1 MERYPTRHI
10 VDDLQRK
17 MVFVGGPRQV
27 GKTVLA
33 LSILQ
38 GDENHPAYLNWDYF
52 EDKRDILQ
60 GKLPS
65 NQGLIV
71 LDEIHKY
78 KEWRNL
84 VKGLYDKRKSTTSF
98 LITGSARL
106 DYYRKG
112 GDSLQGRYH
121 YYRLHPFSLCEV
133 NTSPTKKDLDSLLKF
148 GGFPEPFLSQSETQ
162 WKRWQR
168 ERLARVVKE
177 DLVTLEQVKEISQL
191 EVLSILLQEKV
202 GSLLS
207 INSLREDLSASHEAV
222 DRWVKIFENLY
233 YCFLLPPYG
242 AKKINAL
249 KKDRKLFM
257 WDWSLCKT
265 PGARFE
271 NLVASNLLKYCH
283 FIEDTQGD
291 DMTLCYLRDKS
302 KREVDFVVLK
312 NSRPLFAVESKTGDD
327 DVSKHIPYFAARTE
341 IPVFFQVH
349 QGIKDYEVR
358 NIRTR
363 VLPFTTF
370 AAEVLKI

>member
-1 MERYPTRHI
+1 MQRYI
-10 VDDLQRK
+10 ESSIIEDLTQK

-27 GKTVLA
+27 GKTTLA

-38 GDENHPAYLNWDYF
+38 GDETHPAYINWDDIM
-52 EDKRDILQ
+52 DKRNLLQ
-60 GKLPS
+60 GKFPP
-65 NQGLIV
+65 NQPLVV

-78 KEWRNL
+78 PQWRNL
-84 VKGLYDKRKSTTSF
+84 VKGLYDKRKSRTAF

-121 YYRLHPFSLCEV
+121 YYRLHPLSLYEI
-133 NTSPTKKDLDSLLKF
+133 NSSPTASDMDVLLKF
-148 GGFPEPFLSQSETQ
+148 GGFPEPFIGQSERQ

-177 DLVTLEQVKEISQL
+177 DLVTLEQVKQVGQL
-191 EVLSILLQEKV
+191 DALSMLLPEKV

-233 YCFLLPPYG
+233 YCFLLTPYR
-242 AKKINAL
+242 AKRIQAL

-257 WDWSLCKT
+257 WDWSLCRT

-271 NLVASNLLKYCH
+271 NLIAANLLKYCH

-291 DMTLCYLRDKS
+291 DMRLCYLRDKS
-302 KREVDFVVLK
+302 KHEVDFVVIK
-312 NSRPLFAVESKTGDD
+312 NKQPIFAVEAKSGDR
-327 DVSKHIPYFAARTE
+327 DVSKNIAYFAARTD
-341 IPVFFQVH
+341 IPIFYQVH
-349 QGIKDYEVR
+349 GKTNDYEVDAH
-358 NIRTR
+358 RTR
-363 VLPFTTF
+363 VLPFVTF
-370 AAEVLKI
+370 ASEVLRI

>member
-10 VDDLQRK
+10 LDDLQRK

-33 LSILQ
+33 LSILR

-65 NQGLIV
+65 NQDLIV

-177 DLVTLEQVKEISQL
+177 DLVTLEQVKEIGQL
-191 EVLSILLQEKV
+191 EVLSILLQDKV

-233 YCFLLPPYG
+233 YCFLLTPYG
-242 AKKINAL
+242 AKNINAL

-312 NSRPLFAVESKTGDD
+312 NSRPLFAVESKTGDH
-327 DVSKHIPYFAARTE
+327 DVSKHIRYFAARTE

-349 QGIKDYEVR
+349 QGIRDYEVR
-358 NIRTR
+358 SSKTR

>member
-1 MERYPTRHI
+1 MERYSMPHI
-10 VDDLQRK
+10 KNDLRKK

-27 GKTVLA
+27 GKTTLA
-33 LSILQ
+33 FAILQ
-38 GDENHPAYLNWDYF
+38 GDETHPAYLNWDYF
-52 EDKRDILQ
+52 EDKKDILG
-60 GKLPS
+60 GKFPS
-65 NQGLIV
+65 NQPLIV
-71 LDEIHKY
+71 MDEIHKY

-84 VKGLYDKRKSTTSF
+84 VKGLYDKHKSSTSF

-121 YYRLHPFSLCEV
+121 YYRLHPFSLYEI
-133 NTSPTKKDLDSLLKF
+133 NTLPTSGDLDSLLQF
-148 GGFPEPFLSQSETQ
+148 GGFPEPFLSHSETG

-177 DLVTLEQVKEISQL
+177 DIVTLEQVKEISQL

-233 YCFLLPPYG
+233 YCFLLRPYG
-242 AKKINAL
+242 SGKIRSL
-249 KKDRKLFM
+249 KKDRKLYL
-257 WDWSLCKT
+257 WDWSLCRST
-265 PGARFE
+265 GARFE
-271 NLVASNLLKYCH
+271 NMVASNLLKYCH

-291 DMTLCYLRDKS
+291 DMSLCYLRDKD

-312 NSRPLFAVESKTGDD
+312 NRQPLFAVESKTGER
-327 DVSKHIPYFAARTE
+327 DVSRHISYFASRTE
-341 IPVFFQVH
+341 IPAFFQVH
-349 QGIKDYEVR
+349 RGARDYEVKDS
-358 NIRTR
+358 RTR

-370 AAEVLKI
+370 ASEILKI

>member
-1 MERYPTRHI
+1 MERYLMRQI
-10 VDDLQRK
+10 IDDLRKK

-27 GKTVLA
+27 GKTTLA

-38 GDENHPAYLNWDYF
+38 GDETHPAYLNWDYY
-52 EDKRDILQ
+52 EDKKDILQ
-60 GKLPS
+60 GKIPS
-65 NQGLIV
+65 NQPLIV

-78 KEWRNL
+78 KQWRNL

-121 YYRLHPFSLCEV
+121 YYRLHPFSLCEI
-133 NTSPTKKDLDSLLKF
+133 NAKPNREDLDALLEF
-148 GGFPEPFLSQSETQ
+148 GGFPEPFLSQSQTG

-233 YCFLLPPYG
+233 YCFLLTPYG
-242 AKKINAL
+242 AGKIQAL
-249 KKDRKLFM
+249 KKDRKLYM
-257 WDWSLCKT
+257 WDWSLCKS
-265 PGARFE
+265 PGSRFE

-291 DMTLCYLRDKS
+291 DMTLCYLRDKN

-312 NSRPLFAVESKTGDD
+312 NRRPLFAVESKTGDR
-327 DVSKHIPYFAARTE
+327 DVSKHISYFASRTE
-341 IPVFFQVH
+341 IPAFFQVH
-349 QGIKDYEVR
+349 QGVKDYEVR
-358 NIRTR
+358 DSRTR

>member
-1 MERYPTRHI
+1 MERYLMRQI
-10 VDDLQRK
+10 IDDLRKK

-27 GKTVLA
+27 GKTTLA

-38 GDENHPAYLNWDYF
+38 GDETHPAYLNWDYY
-52 EDKRDILQ
+52 EDKKDILQ
-60 GKLPS
+60 GKIPS
-65 NQGLIV
+65 NQPLIV

-78 KEWRNL
+78 KQWRNL

-133 NTSPTKKDLDSLLKF
+133 NAKPNREDLDALLEF
-148 GGFPEPFLSQSETQ
+148 GGFPEPFLSQSQTG

-233 YCFLLPPYG
+233 YCFLLTPYG
-242 AKKINAL
+242 AGKIQAL
-249 KKDRKLFM
+249 KKNRKLYM
-257 WDWSLCKT
+257 WDWSLCKS
-265 PGARFE
+265 PGSRFE

-291 DMTLCYLRDKS
+291 DMTLCYLRDKN

-312 NSRPLFAVESKTGDD
+312 NRRPLFAVESKTGDR
-327 DVSKHIPYFAARTE
+327 DVSKHISYFASRTE
-341 IPVFFQVH
+341 IPAFFQVH
-349 QGIKDYEVR
+349 QGVKDYEVR
-358 NIRTR
+358 DSRTR

>member
-1 MERYPTRHI
+1 MERYLMRQI
-10 VDDLQRK
+10 IDDLRKK

-27 GKTVLA
+27 GKTTLA

-38 GDENHPAYLNWDYF
+38 GDETHPAYLNWDYY
-52 EDKRDILQ
+52 EDKKDILQ
-60 GKLPS
+60 GKIPS
-65 NQGLIV
+65 NQPLIV

-78 KEWRNL
+78 KQWRNL

-121 YYRLHPFSLCEV
+121 YYRLHPFSLCEI
-133 NTSPTKKDLDSLLKF
+133 NAKPNREDLDALLEF
-148 GGFPEPFLSQSETQ
+148 GGFPEPFLSQSRTG

-233 YCFLLPPYG
+233 YCFLLTPYG
-242 AKKINAL
+242 AGKIQAL
-249 KKDRKLFM
+249 KKNRKLYM
-257 WDWSLCKT
+257 WDWSLCKW
-265 PGARFE
+265 PGSRFE

-291 DMTLCYLRDKS
+291 DMTLCYLRDKN

-312 NSRPLFAVESKTGDD
+312 NRRPLFAVESKTGDR
-327 DVSKHIPYFAARTE
+327 DVSKHIFYFASRTE

-349 QGIKDYEVR
+349 QGVRDYEIR
-358 NIRTR
+358 DSRTR

-370 AAEVLKI
+370 AAEILRI

>member
-1 MERYPTRHI
+1 MERYLTRHI
-10 VDDLQRK
+10 VEDLREK

-27 GKTVLA
+27 GKTTLA

-38 GDENHPAYLNWDYF
+38 GDETHPAYLNWDF
-52 EDKRDILQ
+52 VEDKRDILG

-65 NQGLIV
+65 NQNLIV
-71 LDEIHKY
+71 FDEIHKY
-78 KEWRNL
+78 KEWRNW

-121 YYRLHPFSLCEV
+121 YYRLHPFSLFEV
-133 NTSPTKKDLDSLLKF
+133 NRSPTQKDLESLLKY
-148 GGFPEPFLSQSETQ
+148 GGFPEPFLGRSDTK

-168 ERLARVVKE
+168 ERLASVIKE
-177 DLVTLEQVKEISQL
+177 DLLSLEQVKEVSQL

-233 YCFLLPPYG
+233 YCFLLTPYG
-242 AKKINAL
+242 PKQINAL
-249 KKDRKLFM
+249 KKDRKLYL

-283 FIEDTQGD
+283 LIEDTQGD
-291 DMTLCYLRDKS
+291 DMKLCYLRDKQ

-312 NSRPLFAVESKTGDD
+312 NSRPLFAVECKTGAGN
-327 DVSKHIPYFAARTE
+327 VSKHINYFAERTE
-341 IPVFFQVH
+341 IPVFYQVH
-349 QGIKDYEVR
+349 QGTRDYEVSDC
-358 NIRTR
+358 RTR
-363 VLPFTTF
+363 VMPFTTL
-370 AAEVLKI
+370 AAEILKV

>member
-1 MERYPTRHI
+1 MERYLMRQI
-10 VDDLQRK
+10 IDDLRKK

-27 GKTVLA
+27 GKTTLA

-38 GDENHPAYLNWDYF
+38 GDETHPAYLNWDYY
-52 EDKRDILQ
+52 EDKKDILQ
-60 GKLPS
+60 GKIPS
-65 NQGLIV
+65 NQPLIV

-78 KEWRNL
+78 KQWRNL

-121 YYRLHPFSLCEV
+121 YYRLHPFSLCEI
-133 NTSPTKKDLDSLLKF
+133 NAKPNREDLDALLEF
-148 GGFPEPFLSQSETQ
+148 GGFPEPFLSQSQTG

-233 YCFLLPPYG
+233 YCFLLTPYG
-242 AKKINAL
+242 AGKIQAL
-249 KKDRKLFM
+249 KKNRKLYM
-257 WDWSLCKT
+257 WDWSLCKS
-265 PGARFE
+265 PGSRFE

-291 DMTLCYLRDKS
+291 DMTLCYLRDKN

-312 NSRPLFAVESKTGDD
+312 NRRPLFAVESKTGDR
-327 DVSKHIPYFAARTE
+327 DVSKHISYFASRTE
-341 IPVFFQVH
+341 IPAFFQVH
-349 QGIKDYEVR
+349 QGVKDYEVR
-358 NIRTR
+358 DSRTR

>member
-65 NQGLIV
+65 NQDLIV

-191 EVLSILLQEKV
+191 EVLSILLQDKV

-233 YCFLLPPYG
+233 YCFLLTPYG
-242 AKKINAL
+242 AKKINTL

-283 FIEDTQGD
+283 FIEDTEGD
-291 DMTLCYLRDKS
+291 DMTLCYLRDKN

-312 NSRPLFAVESKTGDD
+312 NSQPLFAVESKTGDD

-349 QGIKDYEVR
+349 QGIRDYEVR
-358 NIRTR
+358 NSRTR

>member
-1 MERYPTRHI
+1 MERYPIRSI
-10 VDDLQRK
+10 QDDLQKK

-27 GKTVLA
+27 GKTTMA

-52 EDKRDILQ
+52 EDKKDILQ

-65 NQGLIV
+65 NQGLII

-84 VKGLYDKRKSTTSF
+84 IKGLYDKRKSKTSF

-121 YYRLHPFSLCEV
+121 YYRLHPFSLYEV
-133 NTSPTKKDLDSLLKF
+133 NMAPTKKDLDSLLKF

-168 ERLARVVKE
+168 ERLTRVVKE

-207 INSLREDLSASHEAV
+207 INSLREDLNASHEAV

-233 YCFLLPPYG
+233 YCFLLSPYG
-242 AKKINAL
+242 AKRINAL

-291 DMTLCYLRDKS
+291 DMTLCYLRDKY

-312 NSRPLFAVESKTGDD
+312 NNQPFFAVESKTGDS
-327 DVSKHIPYFAARTE
+327 DVSKHISYFAERTE
-341 IPVFFQVH
+341 IPIFYQVH
-349 QGIKDYEVR
+349 QGDRDYEVR
-358 NIRTR
+358 NCRTR

-370 AAEVLKI
+370 AIEVLGI

>member
-65 NQGLIV
+65 NQELIV

-84 VKGLYDKRKSTTSF
+84 VKGLYDKRKSSTSF

-121 YYRLHPFSLCEV
+121 YYRLHPFSLYEV
-133 NTSPTKKDLDSLLKF
+133 NTSPTQKDLDSLLKF

-191 EVLSILLQEKV
+191 EVLSILLQDKV

-222 DRWVKIFENLY
+222 NRWVKIFENLY
-233 YCFLLPPYG
+233 YCFLLTPYG

-257 WDWSLCKT
+257 WDWSLCKA

-283 FIEDTQGD
+283 FIEDTEGD

-312 NSRPLFAVESKTGDD
+312 NTRPLFAVESKTGDD

-349 QGIKDYEVR
+349 QGIRDYEVR
-358 NIRTR
+358 NSRTR

>member
-1 MERYPTRHI
+1 MERYLMRQI
-10 VDDLQRK
+10 IDDLRKK

-27 GKTVLA
+27 GKTTLA

-38 GDENHPAYLNWDYF
+38 GDETHPAYLNWDYY
-52 EDKRDILQ
+52 EDKKDILQ
-60 GKLPS
+60 GKIPS
-65 NQGLIV
+65 NQPLII

-78 KEWRNL
+78 KQWRNL

-121 YYRLHPFSLCEV
+121 YYRLHPFSLCEI
-133 NTSPTKKDLDSLLKF
+133 NAKPNREDLDALLEF
-148 GGFPEPFLSQSETQ
+148 GGFPEPFLSQSQTG

-233 YCFLLPPYG
+233 YCFLLTPYG
-242 AKKINAL
+242 AGKIQAL
-249 KKDRKLFM
+249 KKNRKLYM
-257 WDWSLCKT
+257 WDWSLCKS
-265 PGARFE
+265 PGSRFE

-291 DMTLCYLRDKS
+291 DMTLCYLRDKN

-312 NSRPLFAVESKTGDD
+312 NRRPLFAVESKTGDR
-327 DVSKHIPYFAARTE
+327 DVSKHIFYFASRTE
-341 IPVFFQVH
+341 IPAFFQVH
-349 QGIKDYEVR
+349 QGVKDYEVR
-358 NIRTR
+358 DSRTR

>member
-1 MERYPTRHI
+1 MERYLMRQI
-10 VDDLQRK
+10 IDDLRKK

-27 GKTVLA
+27 GKTTLA

-38 GDENHPAYLNWDYF
+38 GDETHPAYLNWDYY
-52 EDKRDILQ
+52 EDKKDILQ
-60 GKLPS
+60 GKIPS
-65 NQGLIV
+65 NQPLII

-78 KEWRNL
+78 KQWRNL

-121 YYRLHPFSLCEV
+121 YYRLHPFSLCEI
-133 NTSPTKKDLDSLLKF
+133 NAKPNREDLDALLEF
-148 GGFPEPFLSQSETQ
+148 GGFPEPFLSQSQTG

-233 YCFLLPPYG
+233 YCFLLTPYG
-242 AKKINAL
+242 AGKIQAL
-249 KKDRKLFM
+249 KKNRKLYM
-257 WDWSLCKT
+257 WDWSLCKS
-265 PGARFE
+265 PGSRFE

-291 DMTLCYLRDKS
+291 DMTLCYLRDKN

-312 NSRPLFAVESKTGDD
+312 NRRPLFAVESKTGDR
-327 DVSKHIPYFAARTE
+327 DVSKHISYFASRTE
-341 IPVFFQVH
+341 IPAFFQVH
-349 QGIKDYEVR
+349 QGVKDYEVR
-358 NIRTR
+358 DSRTR

>member
-1 MERYPTRHI
+1 MERYLMRQI
-10 VDDLQRK
+10 IDDLRKK

-27 GKTVLA
+27 GKTTLA

-38 GDENHPAYLNWDYF
+38 GDETHPAYLNWDYY
-52 EDKRDILQ
+52 EDKKDILQ
-60 GKLPS
+60 GKIPS
-65 NQGLIV
+65 NQPLIV

-78 KEWRNL
+78 KQWRNL

-133 NTSPTKKDLDSLLKF
+133 NAKPNREDLDALLEF
-148 GGFPEPFLSQSETQ
+148 GGFPEPFLSQSQTG

-202 GSLLS
+202 GLLLS

-233 YCFLLPPYG
+233 YCFLLTPYG
-242 AKKINAL
+242 AGKIQAL
-249 KKDRKLFM
+249 KKNRKLYM
-257 WDWSLCKT
+257 WDWSLCKS
-265 PGARFE
+265 PGSRFE

-291 DMTLCYLRDKS
+291 DMTLCYLRDKN

-312 NSRPLFAVESKTGDD
+312 NRRPLFAVESKTGDR
-327 DVSKHIPYFAARTE
+327 DVSKHISYFASRTE
-341 IPVFFQVH
+341 IPAFFQVH
-349 QGIKDYEVR
+349 QGVKDYEVR
-358 NIRTR
+358 DSRTR

>member
-1 MERYPTRHI
+1 MERYSTQHI
-10 VDDLQRK
+10 IDDLKKK

-27 GKTVLA
+27 GKTTLA

-38 GDENHPAYLNWDYF
+38 GNEDHPAYLNWDF
-52 EDKRDILQ
+52 LEDKRDILQ

-65 NQGLIV
+65 NQDLII

-84 VKGLYDKRKSTTSF
+84 IKGFYDKRKSTTSF

-121 YYRLHPFSLCEV
+121 YYRLHPFSLYEV
-133 NTSPTKKDLDSLLKF
+133 NRSPTDEDLDSLLKF
-148 GGFPEPFLSQSETQ
+148 GGFPEPFLSQTDTQ

-168 ERLARVVKE
+168 ERLTRVVKE
-177 DLVTLEQVKEISQL
+177 DLVTLEQVKEVSQL

-207 INSLREDLSASHEAV
+207 INSLREDLAASHEAV

-242 AKKINAL
+242 SKRISAL

-291 DMTLCYLRDKS
+291 EMSLCYLRDKS
-302 KREVDFVVLK
+302 KREIDFVVLR
-312 NSRPLFAVESKTGDD
+312 NRRPLFAVESKTGDN
-327 DVSKHIPYFAARTE
+327 DVSKHISYFAERTD
-341 IPVFFQVH
+341 IPMFYQVH
-349 QGIKDYEVR
+349 RGIRDYELR
-358 NIRTR
+358 DSRTR

-370 AAEVLKI
+370 ATEILKI

>member
-1 MERYPTRHI
+1 MDRYPKQQI
-10 VDDLQRK
+10 IDDFRKK

-27 GKTVLA
+27 GKTTLA

-38 GDENHPAYLNWDYF
+38 GDETHPAYLNWDYF
-52 EDKRDILQ
+52 EDKKDILQ
-60 GKLPS
+60 GKIPS
-65 NQGLIV
+65 NQPLIV

-78 KEWRNL
+78 KQWRNL
-84 VKGLYDKRKSTTSF
+84 IKGLYDKRKSTTSF

-133 NTSPTKKDLDSLLKF
+133 NASPTRDDLDSLLEF
-148 GGFPEPFLSQSETQ
+148 GGFPEPFLSQSETG

-177 DLVTLEQVKEISQL
+177 DLATLEQVKEISQL

-233 YCFLLPPYG
+233 YCFLLTPYG
-242 AKKINAL
+242 SRKIQAL

-257 WDWSLCKT
+257 WDWSLCKL

-291 DMTLCYLRDKS
+291 DMTLCYLRDKN

-312 NSRPLFAVESKTGDD
+312 NGRPLFAVESKTGDG
-327 DVSKHIPYFAARTE
+327 DVSRHISYFASRTE
-341 IPVFFQVH
+341 IPFFFQVH
-349 QGIKDYEVR
+349 RGSRDYEVMDC
-358 NIRTR
+358 RTR
-363 VLPFTTF
+363 VLPFTAF